1 MEHSGE
7 GLRTEQSLPAQ
18 VSPADADSDHVV
30 TGVAAVSASDMQ
42 QQMPMKVAEESI
54 DDPRV
59 AAAIERL
66 DDLDDL
72 PVHEHVAVFTDVQSR
87 LTEALSSVGDGD

>member
-1 MEHSGE
+1 MEHSAGDQRAE
-7 GLRTEQSLPAQ
+7 STFESHGTENDASVGSEYSGAS
-18 VSPADADSDHVV
+18 SPA
-30 TGVAAVSASDMQ
+30 MQ

-66 DDLDDL
+66 DDLDEL

-87 LTEALSSVGDGD
+87 LTEALSSVGDAD

>member
-1 MEHSGE
+1 MEYSTEDQGAEPTFEAHGTEIDSSVGSEYSG
-7 GLRTEQSLPAQ
+7 
-18 VSPADADSDHVV
+18 
-30 TGVAAVSASDMQ
+30 AASSAMQ

-66 DDLDDL
+66 DDLDEL

-87 LTEALSSVGDGD
+87 LTEALSSVGDAD

>member
-1 MEHSGE
+1 MEYS
-7 GLRTEQSLPAQ
+7 TEDQSAEAAFESPGTHIDGG
-18 VSPADADSDHVV
+18 VGSEYSPASS
-30 TGVAAVSASDMQ
+30 SAMQ

-66 DDLDDL
+66 DDLDEL

-87 LTEALSSVGDGD
+87 LTEALSGVGDQD